1 MDIIKKFDNIDTNQ
15 FIKEPWHVINS
26 YFDGKHLQQMVR
38 HQIESYNDLVIHQL
52 QRTISMF
59 NPVHI

>member
-26 YFDGKHLQQMVR
+26 YFNGKHLQQMVR
-38 HQIESYNDLVIHQL
+38 HQI
-52 QRTISMF
+52 
-59 NPVHI
+59 